1 MNIAKHGMR
10 TAAVGL
16 GGAVRTVSGK
26 SGWVGER
33 EMTEFDFA
41 AGLGAFRDF
50 GIAITDIWFG
60 REDVIQP
67 AHGSC
72 AALKNISD
80 PTEGN
85 HGPDERVKINVECEE
100 SPEGNL
106 TTEEFVAAVPMQD
119 QKGDANERLK
129 RGHE

>member
-10 TAAVGL
+10 TAAIGL

-26 SGWVGER
+26 SGRVGER

-50 GIAITDIWFG
+50 GIAIIDIWFG
-60 REDVIQP
+60 GEDVIQP

-85 HGPDERVKINVECEE
+85 HGPDEQSEITVEGDE

-106 TTEEFVAAVPMQD
+106 AAEELVAALP
-119 QKGDANERLK
+119 
-129 RGHE
+129 